1 MLGRKRSKTNNENLQ
16 ELPTETSGGMGLQSW
31 LSGRVPEMGEISA
44 SAKDFQYLAC
54 PYSLNNTADS
64 DEMKNR
70 YEQVTRCTY
79 KLLKTGLNI
88 YSPITYHHA
97 IQRVCGIIKAPTR
110 FWLELDF
117 GILKHAKGMFVLM
130 LDGWQ
135 NSIGVTR
142 EIEFCRHHDIPISFI
157 HPDAYIL
164 TGKEDD
170 QKH

>member
-1 MLGRKRSKTNNENLQ
+1 MLGKRRNKTNDEDLS
-16 ELPTETSGGMGLQSW
+16 ELSTEAIGGMAVPEW
-31 LSGRVPEMGEISA
+31 MSGRVPEMGEISS
-44 SAKDFQYLAC
+44 SAKDFQYLAS

-64 DEMKNR
+64 SAMRES
-70 YEQVTRCTY
+70 YEQVTRCTF
-79 KLLKTGLNI
+79 KLLKTGLNV

-97 IQRVCGIIKAPTR
+97 VQKVCGVMRQPTR

-142 EIEFCRHHDIPISFI
+142 EIEFCRHNNIPISFI